1 VSAGITGATRVYL
14 HLAHPSAHARTP
26 QVMNAEFAR
35 RGIDAVAVSADVAPG
50 DLGAFMGGLR
60 GWRNLAGLSV
70 TMPHKEALTAHVDE
84 LAGAAALVGA
94 VNVVRRESDGRL
106 TGANTDGAG
115 FVIGLH
121 KAGHRLSGRR
131 VLLAGAGGAGRAVA
145 FAVAGA
151 GAAGLTV
158 ANRTA
163 VRAERLASDVAADFP
178 VMAVAA
184 GPPDPAGHDV
194 VINATSL
201 GMQPGDP
208 LPVLVGRLAP
218 GTLVCDIVTRPAR
231 TQLLREAA
239 ARGCVPHP
247 GLPMLAGQVDLILDF
262 LGLTGHRPGW
272 RDRVR
277 RAPMRPSFTSLP
289 CRASHVTALAKKVLH
304 LAWLIGVMRLIR
316 GIPVHRINREARI
329 NHANRIGSL
338 RCPER
343 LAWGI

>member
-1 VSAGITGATRVYL
+1 VTAGITGATRVYL

-35 RGIDAVAVSADVAPG
+35 RGVDAVAVSADVAPA
-50 DLGAFMGGLR
+50 DLGGFARGLH

-70 TMPHKEALTAHVDE
+70 TMPHKEALAAHVDA
-84 LAGAAALVGA
+84 LIGAAALIGA

-106 TGANTDGAG
+106 VGANTDGQG
-115 FVIGLH
+115 FVIGLRE
-121 KAGHRLSGRR
+121 AGHELAGRH

-151 GAAGLTV
+151 SAAGLTI

-163 VRAERLASDVAADFP
+163 RRAERLARDIAASYP
-178 VMAVAA
+178 AVTVAVAA
-184 GPPDPAGHDV
+184 WVPDPAGHDI

-208 LPVLVGRLAP
+208 LPVAVSRLAP
-218 GTLVCDIVTRPAR
+218 GTLVCDVVTRPAR
-231 TQLLREAA
+231 TRLLDEAA

-262 LGLTGHRPGW
+262 LGL
-272 RDRVR
+272 
-277 RAPMRPSFTSLP
+277 S
-289 CRASHVTALAKKVLH
+289 
-304 LAWLIGVMRLIR
+304 
-316 GIPVHRINREARI
+316 
-329 NHANRIGSL
+329 GSGL
-338 RCPER
+338 SMKRCFGAEFS
-343 LAWGI
+343 

>member
-1 VSAGITGATRVYL
+1 MTAGITGATRVYL

-35 RGIDAVAVSADVAPG
+35 RGVDAVAVSADVAPG
-50 DLGAFMGGLR
+50 DLSAFARGLR

-70 TMPHKEALTAHVDE
+70 TMPHKEALAAHVDE
-84 LAGAAALVGA
+84 LAGAAALIGA
-94 VNVVRRESDGRL
+94 VNVVRRDSDGRL
-106 TGANTDGAG
+106 VGANTDGAG

-121 KAGHRLSGRR
+121 RAGHGVSGRC
-131 VLLAGAGGAGRAVA
+131 VLLAGAGGAGRSVA

-151 GAAGLTV
+151 GAAGLTI

-163 VRAERLASDVAADFP
+163 GRAERLASDVAACSP

-218 GTLVCDIVTRPAR
+218 GTLVCDIVTRPAQTR
-231 TQLLREAA
+231 LLREAA

-247 GLPMLAGQVDLILDF
+247 GMPMLAGQVDLILEF
-262 LGLTGHRPGW
+262 LGLSGHRPG
-272 RDRVR
+272 
-277 RAPMRPSFTSLP
+277 
-289 CRASHVTALAKKVLH
+289 
-304 LAWLIGVMRLIR
+304 
-316 GIPVHRINREARI
+316 
-329 NHANRIGSL
+329 
-338 RCPER
+338 
-343 LAWGI
+343 